1 MTYYGNCV
9 QWPETGLREGREVDG
24 VARSVLAKRLR
35 PYLKRRSEWLSYPL
49 WLLEA
54 ALIAVFWMLS
64 ALLPVTRASRLGA
77 AVVRALG
84 PRLYKHRHVRANLA
98 TAFPDWDPRRLDE
111 VSKEV
116 WANLGSVLAE
126 YPHLS
131 RILEGHETDDGR
143 VHTQIDQAVRELVR
157 NSRPFMVLG
166 GHLANWELIAAVVVT
181 LGVPLTAVYS
191 PQSNPLVDRMIQ
203 RFRKALGCEFV
214 AKSDAVRELM
224 RELKRGR
231 SVGMLPD
238 QRVDSG
244 REVMF
249 FGRLTPSTRS
259 PARVAV
265 RMNCPIVPARVE
277 RLADARFRVTLYAPL
292 ESDETDP
299 DARADALTDAF
310 FALLEKWITQHPE
323 QWLCSKRRF
332 AKDADWRARA
342 A

>member
-1 MTYYGNCV
+1 M
-9 QWPETGLREGREVDG
+9 
-24 VARSVLAKRLR
+24 ARSLFAKRLR
-35 PYLKRRSEWLSYPL
+35 PHLKRRSEWLSYPL

-54 ALIAVFWMLS
+54 ALIALFWMLC
-64 ALLPVTRASRLGA
+64 ALLPVTTASRLGA
-77 AVVRALG
+77 AVVRGVG

-98 TAFPDWDPRRLDE
+98 TAFPDWDRQRLNE
-111 VSKEV
+111 VSRQV
-116 WANLGSVLAE
+116 WANLGAVLAQ

-131 RILEGHETDDGR
+131 RILEGHETDAGY
-143 VHTQIDQAVRELVR
+143 VHIQIHDAVHELVH
-157 NSRPFMVLG
+157 SGRPFMVLG
-166 GHLANWELIAAVVVT
+166 GHLANWELIAAVVVK

-191 PQSNPLVDRMIQ
+191 PQSNPLVDWMIQ
-203 RFRKALGCEFV
+203 RFRRALGCEFV

-231 SVGMLPD
+231 SVGLLPD

-249 FGRLTPSTRS
+249 FGRLSPSTRS

-265 RMNCPIVPARVE
+265 RMNCPIVPAQVE

-310 FALLEKWITQHPE
+310 FALLEQWITKHPE